1 MKYPNK
7 KLLYFFLTITFVFS
21 CQAGF
26 PQTKAEKIDALLGQ
40 YFKFQEFNGSAL
52 VAEEGKII
60 YKKGFG
66 MANMEWNIPNTPDT
80 KFRLGSI
87 TKQFTAM
94 LIMQLVE
101 KGKLKLNVPITTYIP
116 DYPKEQGEKITI
128 HQLLTH
134 TSGIPNYTDQPSFVN
149 IMRSPTTPIDL
160 IKTFW
165 NLPLE
170 FKPGTKF
177 KYSNSG
183 YIVLGYIIEK
193 VTGKTYEEMLKDKI
207 FEPLG
212 MKNSGYDHTADIL
225 PKRASGYNKIG
236 TNYFNAQYLDMSVPY
251 SAGALYSTVEDLYLW
266 DQALYTNKLLS
277 EKYLKMIFT
286 PYSKPPFADG
296 YGYGW
301 GLSKKYFDGLK
312 DTLNIVTH
320 GGTINGFNSIILRIT
335 NSRDLIVLLNN
346 TGVTNLN
353 EMSNKIIDILYDQ
366 PYEMPE
372 KPLLLSFSEILKE
385 KGIDEAANFYN
396 KKIEEGEKI
405 PEMQMNLLGYNYLNK
420 KQYREAIDVF
430 KLNIKAYPESFN
442 VYDSYGEA
450 LMNAGDKDEA
460 IKNYKKSIELN
471 PQNVN
476 GIEKLKE
483 LGVELPLPEPANV
496 NPEIYDLFVGK
507 YELNPQFTITITK
520 EDKKLYAQGSGQPR
534 IELFPSSE
542 TEYYAKVVNAQITFV
557 KGETGKII
565 KLILHQ
571 NGKNMPAMKIE

>member
-1 MKYPNK
+1 MRHSDNKLFYLFLFLVLFYPFGV
-7 KLLYFFLTITFVFS
+7 LLS
-21 CQAGF
+21 
-26 PQTKAEKIDALLGQ
+26 QTKATKIDALLNQ

-66 MANMEWNIPNTPDT
+66 MANMEWNIPNSPDT
-80 KFRLGSI
+80 KFRLGSV

-101 KGKLKLNVPITTYIP
+101 DGKLKLHIPITTYIP
-116 DYPKEQGEKITI
+116 DYPKDQGEKITI
-128 HQLLTH
+128 HHLLTH
-134 TSGIPNYTDQPSFVN
+134 TSGIPNYTDQPSFIS
-149 IMRSPTTPIDL
+149 IMRNPITPIDL

-170 FKPGTKF
+170 FEPGAKF

-193 VTGKTYEEMLKDKI
+193 VTGKTYEEMLKEMI

-212 MKNSGYDHTADIL
+212 MKNSGYDHTADII

-236 TNYFNAQYLDMSVPY
+236 TEYFNSQYLDMSVPY
-251 SAGALYSTVEDLYLW
+251 SAGSLYSTVEDMYLW

-277 EKYLKMIFT
+277 EKYLEKIFT

-301 GLSKKYFDGLK
+301 GLSKKYFDSLK

-335 NSRDLIVLLNN
+335 NSKDLIVLLNN
-346 TGVTNLN
+346 TGVTKLN
-353 EMSNKIIDILYDQ
+353 EMSDKIIDILYDQ
-366 PYEMPE
+366 PYEMPK
-372 KPLLLSFSEILKE
+372 KPLLVNFSEIMKE

-405 PEMQMNLLGYNYLNK
+405 PEMLMNLFGYNYLNK
-420 KQYREAIDVF
+420 KQYKEAIEIF
-430 KLNIKAYPESFN
+430 KLNIKAYPESYN

-450 LMNAGDKDEA
+450 LIAAGDKEEA
-460 IKNYKKSIELN
+460 IKNYKKSIEIN
-471 PQNVN
+471 PKNIN
-476 GIEKLKE
+476 GIEKLRE
-483 LGVELPLPEPANV
+483 LGIDIKPNIDTK
-496 NPEIYDLFVGK
+496 IYDLLTGK
-507 YELNPQFTITITK
+507 YELNPQFILTVTK
-520 EDKKLYAQGSGQPR
+520 NEGKLYIQGTGQQK
-534 IELFPSSE
+534 IEVYPNSE
-542 TEYYAKVVNAQITFV
+542 LEYYSKIVNVRITFV
-557 KGETGKII
+557 KGENGII
-565 KLILHQ
+565 VKLILHQ
-571 NGKNMPAMKIE
+571 HGQDMPAKKIE

>member
-1 MKYPNK
+1 MRHSDNKLFYLFLFLVLFYPFGV
-7 KLLYFFLTITFVFS
+7 LLS
-21 CQAGF
+21 
-26 PQTKAEKIDALLGQ
+26 QTKATKIDALLNQ

-66 MANMEWNIPNTPDT
+66 MANMEWNIPNSPDT
-80 KFRLGSI
+80 KFRLGSV

-101 KGKLKLNVPITTYIP
+101 DGKLKLHIPITTYIP
-116 DYPKEQGEKITI
+116 DYPKDQGEKITI
-128 HQLLTH
+128 HHLLTH
-134 TSGIPNYTDQPSFVN
+134 TSGIPNYTDQPSFIS
-149 IMRSPTTPIDL
+149 IMRNPITPIDL

-170 FKPGTKF
+170 FEPGAKF

-193 VTGKTYEEMLKDKI
+193 VTGKTYEEMLKEMI

-212 MKNSGYDHTADIL
+212 MKNSGYDHTADII

-236 TNYFNAQYLDMSVPY
+236 TEYFNSQYLDMSVPY
-251 SAGALYSTVEDLYLW
+251 SAGSLYSTVEDMYLW

-277 EKYLKMIFT
+277 EKYLEKIFT

-301 GLSKKYFDGLK
+301 GLSKKYFDSLK

-335 NSRDLIVLLNN
+335 NSKDLIVLLNN
-346 TGVTNLN
+346 TGVTKLN
-353 EMSNKIIDILYDQ
+353 EMSDKIIDILYDQ
-366 PYEMPE
+366 PYEMPK
-372 KPLLLSFSEILKE
+372 KPLLVNFSEIMKE

-405 PEMQMNLLGYNYLNK
+405 PEMLMNLFGYNYLNK
-420 KQYREAIDVF
+420 KQYKEAIEIF
-430 KLNIKAYPESFN
+430 KLNIKAYPESYN

-450 LMNAGDKDEA
+450 LIAAGDKEEA
-460 IKNYKKSIELN
+460 IKNYKKSIEIN
-471 PQNVN
+471 PKNIN
-476 GIEKLKE
+476 GIEKLRE
-483 LGVELPLPEPANV
+483 LGIDIKPNIDTK
-496 NPEIYDLFVGK
+496 IYDLLTGK
-507 YELNPQFTITITK
+507 YELNPQFILTVTK
-520 EDKKLYAQGSGQPR
+520 NEGKLYIQGTGQQK
-534 IELFPSSE
+534 IEVYPNSE
-542 TEYYAKVVNAQITFV
+542 LEYYSKIVNARITFV
-557 KGETGKII
+557 KGENGII
-565 KLILHQ
+565 VKLILHQ
-571 NGKNMPAMKIE
+571 HGQDMPAKKIE